1 LIELP
6 DTPGSAALDATMIL
20 KQLRIARHLSQEQL
34 AQMSG
39 LNVRTIQ
46 RVESGHNASLE
57 TLKCLASAL
66 EVDIE
71 TLNQEVYTMDK
82 HTVGWQN
89 LPLWLKGWF
98 FLNFLSVRTRR
109 VVAKR
114 IHVISHLF
122 AFLFCALG
130 FVNEAALAGGLI
142 LLANAHLFALLLW
155 QGDHYGIW
163 YDNEEATT

>member
-1 LIELP
+1 
-6 DTPGSAALDATMIL
+6 MIL
-20 KQLRIARHLSQEQL
+20 KQLRISRHLSQEQL

-46 RVESGHNASLE
+46 RVESGHNASIE

-71 TLNQEVYTMDK
+71 TLNQEAYTMDK
-82 HTVGWQN
+82 DTAGWQN
-89 LPLWLKGWF
+89 LPFWLKCWF

-109 VVAKR
+109 AVARR
-114 IHVISHLF
+114 IHILSHLF
-122 AFLFCALG
+122 GFVFCAIG

-142 LLANAHLFALLLW
+142 LLANAYLFALLMW
-155 QGDHYGIW
+155 QGDKYGIW
-163 YDNEEATT
+163 YDREEAMT

>member
-1 LIELP
+1 
-6 DTPGSAALDATMIL
+6 
-20 KQLRIARHLSQEQL
+20 
-34 AQMSG
+34 MSG

-46 RVESGHNASLE
+46 RVESGQNASLE

-71 TLNQEVYTMDK
+71 TLNQEAYTMEK
-82 HTVGWQN
+82 NTAGWQE
-89 LPLWLKGWF
+89 LPFWLKCWF

-114 IHVISHLF
+114 IQVISHLF
-122 AFLFCALG
+122 GFVFCTLG

-142 LLANAHLFALLLW
+142 LLANGYLFALLMW
-155 QGDHYGIW
+155 QGDKYGIW
-163 YDNEEATT
+163 YDQHGD